1 MRVEY
6 LCPNKRGDWQGMH
19 RRYLTVFAVATF
31 VVTVVFPFTA
41 GAQETTAV
49 SENGGAAETQVG
61 APQQPLVFA
70 EDEQM
75 DEAQAE
81 AQAEAQPS
89 GPLAGTGVG
98 TLSTDPDREV
108 EIITIPRT
116 DCTFEEGASFVL
128 QDEDGT
134 QADFIDNDNVQ
145 ISAVP
150 EGLRVVSSAA
160 GEEADIVPLNER
172 GGDGVL
178 DTGGLAIATSA
189 GIECEAANPPPTDP
203 PPDNP
208 PPDNPPPDNPPP
220 DNPPPDPTQEPEPQ
234 DEETGPLAGGTA
246 IGNDVLV
253 PGDVIRTLPDGTVV
267 FGIDQITIETENCEL
282 TAEGNELTL
291 TLSDR
296 GVPFRIRD
304 GDNADITMEEDGT
317 IVASGIETLG
327 ESFPEDQRAN
337 PDRLIVPIPVDPE
350 NDQFPAAP
358 NNIFPIISS
367 TGVGGEGCRALLDD
381 GGGDGDGDT
390 DDGGIVDDDGSGGGA
405 GADDADPRDGVIK
418 GTIPDKDEVL
428 PNTGGVPLVLGLA
441 VLGLALVG
449 VGFSALRLAIRR
461 NT

>member
-1 MRVEY
+1 
-6 LCPNKRGDWQGMH
+6 MH
-19 RRYLTVFAVATF
+19 RRFLTVLAVATF
-31 VVTVVFPFTA
+31 VVTLVFPYTA
-41 GAQETTAV
+41 GAQETTAEG
-49 SENGGAAETQVG
+49 ENVGAAQTQVG

-75 DEAQAE
+75 AQ

-116 DCTFEEGASFVL
+116 DCTFLEDASFVL

-150 EGLRVVSSAA
+150 EGLGVVSSAGA
-160 GEEADIVPLNER
+160 QEADIVPLNER

-178 DTGGLAIATSA
+178 DTGGLTIATSA
-189 GIECEAANPPPTDP
+189 GIECEAANPPPTEP

-208 PPDNPPPDNPPP
+208 PPDT
-220 DNPPPDPTQEPEPQ
+220 PPPDPTQEPEPQ

-246 IGNDVLV
+246 VGNDVLV
-253 PGDVIRTLPDGTVV
+253 PGDVINVLPDGTVV

-282 TAEGNELTL
+282 TAEGDALTL

-304 GDNADITMEEDGT
+304 GDNADITLEADGT
-317 IVASGIETLG
+317 IVANGIETLG
-327 ESFPEDQRAN
+327 ASFPEDLRDN
-337 PDRLIVPIPVDPE
+337 PNRLIVPIPVDPE
-350 NDQFPAAP
+350 NDQFPEAP
-358 NNIFPIISS
+358 NDTFPIISS
-367 TGVGGEGCRALLDD
+367 TGIGGEGCRAVGDGAD
-381 GGGDGDGDT
+381 GGGDANGDT
-390 DDGGIVDDDGSGGGA
+390 DDGGIVDDDGSGGA
-405 GADDADPRDGVIK
+405 GADEVDPKDDVIK
-418 GTIPDKDEVL
+418 GTVPDKDKLL
-428 PNTGGVPLVLGLA
+428 PNTGGVPLVLGVA
-441 VLGLALVG
+441 ILGLALVC
-449 VGFSALRLAIRR
+449 VGFSALRLAIGRR
-461 NT
+461 T